1 MKNKF
6 LKAAVKVT
14 ASLIFWLAVWYLLAK
29 KMNQE
34 VLLPSPLSVFSRL
47 GELLATPEFYT
58 VCLTS
63 LGRILLGILAGVVL
77 GALFAV
83 ITVNIPIINALASPL
98 LSVIKSTPVAS
109 FIILAMLWIDRSDL
123 PSVITFLIVFP
134 VVWANLSEGI
144 RATPK
149 SLLEI
154 AKVFKFSHAKKIFR
168 IYLPS
173 LLPFLISTT
182 KSALGL
188 AWKAGIAA
196 EVLSVPEKA
205 IGSQIYS
212 AKIFLETT
220 DLFAWTLVTIVLSV
234 IVEKVIGGTL
244 EALYKKYS

>member
-1 MKNKF
+1 MKKKV
-6 LKAAVKVT
+6 LKAFIRGT

-34 VLLPSPLSVFSRL
+34 VLLPSPSSVFSRL
-47 GELLATPEFYT
+47 WELLATADFYT
-58 VCLTS
+58 VCFSS
-63 LGRILLGILAGVVL
+63 LGRILLGILSGVL
-77 GALFAV
+77 CGAIFAV
-83 ITVNIPIINALASPL
+83 ITVNLRFVDTLISPL
-98 LSVIKSTPVAS
+98 LSVIKATPVAS

-123 PSVITFLIVFP
+123 PAMITFLIVFP
-134 VVWANLSEGI
+134 VVWANVSEGI

-149 SLLEI
+149 DLLEI
-154 AKVFKFSHAKKIFR
+154 AKVFKFSHIKKIFC

-173 LLPFLISTT
+173 LIPFLISTT

-234 IVEKVIGGTL
+234 IVEKVVGGAL